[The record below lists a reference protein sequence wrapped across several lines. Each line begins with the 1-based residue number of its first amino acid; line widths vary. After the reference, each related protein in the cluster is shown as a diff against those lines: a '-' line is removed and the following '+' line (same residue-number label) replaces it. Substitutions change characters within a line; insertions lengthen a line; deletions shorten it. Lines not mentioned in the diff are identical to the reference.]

1 MIKHAAHGLRVVR
14 VPSSLWRRRSQ
25 IFHELFPWLFCW
37 RISSILPQW
46 REKTECNNGV
56 AGSNPGL
63 ALAGEPH
70 EGLLRSELDRIVG
83 LTISQALCKIITGEG
98 RDMTAPG
105 AQSKDGAAAKTLSVT
120 LSKDQLTTTL
130 ECGGEGST
138 AVPRSMEEG
147 CVMGTEATVDTCSSQ
162 GTKQLSK
169 LLETSSSVKWTAAQ
183 GSGAEFKGE
192 ARTLKLKEDDLPYTD
207 KTFFVGCKSKNP
219 PEGTCQV
226 NVTVKARLSTVDNNI
241 VTCAYGADSNP
252 RPLEVEMRDGNN
264 TLTLAC
270 GKDGSIVPTSYVTNY
285 CEDDT
290 LKPCK
295 KSYRD
300 ILPKFEDTWWTKET
314 KEGSPV
320 VLTIP
325 KEGFP
330 ESDQEFYIGCT
341 PRPTGGDETTSR
353 AEEGAESPTD
363 KAPTPCKVHVTVK
376 AAGAASAAPSIA
388 RAAAAAASGTIGFA
402 AIFHKL

>member
-1 MIKHAAHGLRVVR
+1 MARLQQKRGGFKSKSRKLM
-14 VPSSLWRRRSQ
+14 
-25 IFHELFPWLFCW
+25 
-37 RISSILPQW
+37 
-46 REKTECNNGV
+46 
-56 AGSNPGL
+56 
-63 ALAGEPH
+63 
-70 EGLLRSELDRIVG
+70 
-83 LTISQALCKIITGEG
+83 ALCACGVLAVSSGSASADTLTESLLP
-98 RDMTAPG
+98 RSLNEDS
-105 AQSKDGAAAKTLSVT
+105 AQSSSNVVSCSAIGINRNSVDHREVVLAEGQLSAAFECPAENQAVPADLEKVCDS
-120 LSKDQLTTTL
+120 SKDETLTT
-130 ECGGEGST
+130 CK
-138 AVPRSMEEG
+138 
-147 CVMGTEATVDTCSSQ
+147 
-162 GTKQLSK
+162 TKGRNLKDVLQ
-169 LLETSSSVKWTAAQ
+169 TSNNAKWTKEGPQ
-183 GSGAEFKGE
+183 SKSSGEK
-192 ARTLKLKEDDLPYTD
+192 RTLQLEDSDLPFTD
-207 KTFFVGCKSKNP
+207 TYFFVGCQNSSSNKD
-219 PEGTCQV
+219 CQV
-226 NVTVKARLSTVDNNI
+226 DITVKARSSSVAESV
-241 VTCAYGADSNP
+241 VTCAYGSDSN
-252 RPLEVEMRDGNN
+252 RSTLTVEMTQEKN

-270 GKDGSIVPTSYVTNY
+270 GKAGSITPESYNANY

-388 RAAAAAASGTIGFA
+388 RAAAAAASGAIGVA
-402 AIFHKL
+402 GLSIRS